1 LVGRIVNADSGG
13 SFATLTHA
21 RLRAAQGDVTG
32 AVRILRVI
40 LEVQPGHDE
49 ARGFLAEIEHRVAI
63 VHAEPLEIAEEAV
76 MPAAAGALSLLFREA
91 LDAHRPA
98 PRIPRLLSWLERIQR
113 QRGEHH
119 VR

>member
-1 LVGRIVNADSGG
+1 MNADSGG

-49 ARGFLAEIEHRVAI
+49 ARGFLAEIENRLPAAHV
-63 VHAEPLEIAEEAV
+63 EPLEVAADAV
-76 MPAAAGALSLLFREA
+76 TPATAGDLILRFREA
-91 LDAHRPA
+91 LDAPRPA
-98 PRIPRLLSWLERIQR
+98 PRIRRLSSWLERMQR
-113 QRGEHH
+113 NRGWNH

>member
-1 LVGRIVNADSGG
+1 MSADSGG

-49 ARGFLAEIEHRVAI
+49 ARGFLAEIEDRLSAAHV
-63 VHAEPLEIAEEAV
+63 EPLEVAAEAV
-76 MPAAAGALSLLFREA
+76 MPATAGDLTQRFRDA
-91 LDAHRPA
+91 LDARRPN
-98 PRIPRLLSWLERIQR
+98 PRIRRLSSWLERMER
-113 QRGEHH
+113 NRGGPH

>member
-1 LVGRIVNADSGG
+1 MNKDSGE

-21 RLRAAQGDVTG
+21 RLRAAQGDVSG

-49 ARGFLAEIEHRVAI
+49 ARGFLAEIENRLAVAH
-63 VHAEPLEIAEEAV
+63 VEPLEVAAEAV
-76 MPAAAGALSLLFREA
+76 TSATAGDLARRFREA
-91 LDAHRPA
+91 LEARRPS
-98 PRIPRLLSWLERIQR
+98 PKIPQLASWLERIQR
-113 QRGEHH
+113 NRGGRY